1 MARVAP
7 HDRAGG
13 RRPAIQDT
21 CRRARL
27 LQRCPQAASC
37 PHLARRLDGTGVA
50 PSRRYFS
57 PEAEHGRVARLRTLG
72 SAGTWLVGGTTGR
85 KRVAIACQGGG
96 SHTAFT
102 AGVLVNLLRSR
113 MAWRERYEPV
123 ALSGTSGGAICALLA
138 WSGLVEDDWDAGAAR
153 LEGFWRDNAAT
164 EPWDVAVNAWT
175 VWLARVRDVV
185 SLPQVSAYAVPSWG
199 QDRLRRL
206 LERRVDFGRL
216 ASRITESSPALLVSA
231 VDVLS
236 GAFRVFENAEVTVEA
251 VLASAAV
258 PPFFRAVRVDGGLYW
273 DGLFSQN
280 PPVRDLLAGRR
291 PESKPDEIWVI
302 RIEPQARASE
312 PRRLTEMI
320 DRRNELAGNLSLAQ
334 ELDFVATVNEWL
346 ADGTLSSARYRPV
359 AVRTIALGRDLDVAS
374 KFDRT
379 PAFIAEMM
387 RAGEQE
393 AAAFFAGLP

>member
-1 MARVAP
+1 M
-7 HDRAGG
+7 
-13 RRPAIQDT
+13 
-21 CRRARL
+21 
-27 LQRCPQAASC
+27 
-37 PHLARRLDGTGVA
+37 
-50 PSRRYFS
+50 
-57 PEAEHGRVARLRTLG
+57 
-72 SAGTWLVGGTTGR
+72 GGTTGR